1 MRSKMLFEVF
11 YGKLQRA
18 KYASI
23 AKCLEDTALRDLT
36 DLVEKGI
43 LAQEGAGRGT
53 HYLLAT

>member
-1 MRSKMLFEVF
+1 MLFEVF

-43 LAQEGAGRGT
+43 LPQEGAGRGT
-53 HYLLAT
+53 LYLLAT